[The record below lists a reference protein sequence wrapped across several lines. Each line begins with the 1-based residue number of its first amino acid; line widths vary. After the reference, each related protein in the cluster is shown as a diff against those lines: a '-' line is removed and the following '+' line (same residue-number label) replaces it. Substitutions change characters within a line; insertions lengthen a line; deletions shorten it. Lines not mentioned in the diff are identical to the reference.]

1 MMEAKG
7 MAAMKHPSTSALA
20 ADGRTLVIT
29 PQVPLDPGR
38 YTVNWHVVS
47 RDTHKIA
54 GSYVFAV
61 K

>member
-1 MMEAKG
+1 
-7 MAAMKHPSTSALA
+7 MAAMKQLSTSALA

-29 PQVPLDPGR
+29 PQGPLDPGR